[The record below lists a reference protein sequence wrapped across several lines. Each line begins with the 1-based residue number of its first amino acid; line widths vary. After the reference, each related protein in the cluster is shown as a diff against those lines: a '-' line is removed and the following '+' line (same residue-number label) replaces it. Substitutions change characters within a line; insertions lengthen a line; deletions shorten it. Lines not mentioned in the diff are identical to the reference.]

1 MCSYVVDP
9 EHCNTTKKKLVNIA
23 ILQKKIHQIPQYF
36 NTSIPSQNF
45 RANVAIKNLQGP
57 GIC

>member
-1 MCSYVVDP
+1 MQLCSWSWTLQY
-9 EHCNTTKKKLVNIA
+9 HNKKIGKHRNFA
-23 ILQKKIHQIPQYF
+23 KKIHQIPQYF

-45 RANVAIKNLQGP
+45 RANVAIKNVQGP